1 MIVNGDDVTYMAFS
15 ENIFV
20 IGDYCV
26 KTGNVYDYTF
36 RMPGFAFLYVP
47 IRIFTNKIITM
58 NSLVIIQ
65 IVLSG
70 IAAYYLAWLAKNIFK
85 NNKVFYFVYFLTAFG
100 FYMPMY
106 NSILVTESLATSFL
120 IFSLYFFHQ
129 AIETKKNSFFLFSG
143 LFMTWLIFLRAFM
156 IMIFIVTIMLIVW
169 YVFKK
174 VTSFK
179 HVIFFLLPFL
189 LIDGVWATRNY
200 YKINNFL
207 PLESSV
213 NSNQCN
219 LKSTTASAVF
229 IKTFGFHWEQWV
241 RDSERGW
248 LESNNPKA
256 MMKNSIFPSR
266 TFNGGLTIDSLLKV
280 RECVQLANNNNFGLE
295 ERYVADANATRLLH
309 KFITELKKNRP
320 WDYYLFNKI
329 RTLRSFLS
337 ENVYYPLV
345 SLPFPLNGIFVF
357 IDLFIDMLLKCVGL
371 FGALYILFKYH
382 RNYSVVFIIT
392 FVPFF
397 LLALFP
403 IYLGDDEHREFF
415 MAYPFLIISSAY
427 ILSLIFN
434 SRYKWLLLSLV
445 LFIPFL
451 LAAYSTFLK
460 VYY

>member
-1 MIVNGDDVTYMAFS
+1 MYNIFQRFDNWKLQPLILISVAICIKIAYFIFIFLSSNSHLPYLNMIVNGDDVTYMAFS

-309 KFITELKKNRP
+309 KFITELKKKQTMG
-320 WDYYLFNKI
+320 L
-329 RTLRSFLS
+329 
-337 ENVYYPLV
+337 
-345 SLPFPLNGIFVF
+345 
-357 IDLFIDMLLKCVGL
+357 LFI
-371 FGALYILFKYH
+371 
-382 RNYSVVFIIT
+382 
-392 FVPFF
+392 
-397 LLALFP
+397 
-403 IYLGDDEHREFF
+403 
-415 MAYPFLIISSAY
+415 
-427 ILSLIFN
+427 
-434 SRYKWLLLSLV
+434 
-445 LFIPFL
+445 
-451 LAAYSTFLK
+451 
-460 VYY
+460 